1 MSNFCGA
8 TLPLELGMHCASFS
22 GIPWK
27 SQKALWVPR
36 TQIISFKIVLDPLG
50 CTSYSWGVKKKQPTT
65 IGDRK

>member
-36 TQIISFKIVLDPLG
+36 TQIISFKIVLDP
-50 CTSYSWGVKKKQPTT
+50 
-65 IGDRK
+65 